1 MKIRE
6 PLNTLTHF
14 IGIILSV
21 AALITLM
28 ITAIMKKSPVS
39 LVGGVVFGISLILLY
54 SASTIYHGYNGSEKV
69 ILRLKKLDHAM
80 IFVLIA
86 GTYTPICLIALRGP
100 LGYGLLIG
108 IWSLALIGMVTKV
121 IFIHMPRW
129 LSAGMY
135 LFMGWIS
142 VAFIYPLSKTLP
154 TNGFLWLII
163 GGLFYTVGAIFYA
176 TKSEK
181 IKLGSFG
188 FHEIFHLF
196 ILAGSAAHFIL
207 IQRYLI
213 AIA

>member
-21 AALITLM
+21 AALITL
-28 ITAIMKKSPVS
+28 IVTAIMKKSPVS
-39 LVGGVVFGISLILLY
+39 LAGGIVFGISLILLY

-181 IKLGSFG
+181 IKLGNFG

-207 IQRYLI
+207 IHRYLI